1 MVSDTLDGIVQNPNP
16 WIQSYFHGERG
27 NARLRERVA
36 LAGGEAL
43 AGGKVSQHGT

>member
-1 MVSDTLDGIVQNPNP
+1 MEIDTLDGIVQNPNP

-36 LAGGEAL
+36 PAGGE
-43 AGGKVSQHGT
+43 VSQHGT